1 MLEHLE
7 ALDRSAFLA
16 INGWHSVWT
25 DDLML
30 LISGKSSWIP
40 LYVFLLFL
48 LQRRLGWRGL
58 AWAVPVIGLMILC
71 SDQGSVQLFKESVR
85 RLRPCHE
92 PTLSGMVHL
101 VPEGCGGQYG
111 FVSSHAA
118 NHSAIAFFM
127 IGILGGRPRW
137 SIPALVLWAALVGYS
152 RIYLGVHYPGDV
164 LVGSL
169 FGATVGIIFVVMLR
183 RILQY
188 GSSSADT

>member
-16 INGWHSVWT
+16 INGWYAAWA
-25 DDLML
+25 DELML
-30 LISGKSSWIP
+30 LVSGKSTWIP
-40 LYVFLLFL
+40 LYVFLLVL

-58 AWAVPVIGLMILC
+58 AWSVPVLGLMVLC
-71 SDQGSVQLFKESVR
+71 SDQGSVQLFKESVH

-137 SIPALVLWAALVGYS
+137 SIPALVIWAALVGYS

-169 FGATVGIIFVVMLR
+169 FGASVGIIFAVALR
-183 RILQY
+183 RILNVRPTTTD
-188 GSSSADT
+188 A

>member
-16 INGWHSVWT
+16 INGWHAAWT

-30 LISGKSSWIP
+30 LISGKSTWIP

-58 AWAVPVIGLMILC
+58 AWALPVIGLMILC
-71 SDQGSVQLFKESVR
+71 SDQGSVQLFKESVH

-127 IGILGGRPRW
+127 IGMLGGRPRW

>member
-16 INGWHSVWT
+16 INGWHAAWA
-25 DDLML
+25 DELML
-30 LISGKSSWIP
+30 LVSGKSTWIP

-58 AWAVPVIGLMILC
+58 VWAVPVIGLMILC
-71 SDQGSVQLFKESVR
+71 SDQGSVQLFKESVH

-137 SIPALVLWAALVGYS
+137 SIPALVIWAALVGYS

-169 FGATVGIIFVVMLR
+169 FGASVGIIFAVALR
-183 RILQY
+183 RILNVRPTTTD
-188 GSSSADT
+188 A

>member
-16 INGWHSVWT
+16 INGWHAAWA
-25 DDLML
+25 DELML
-30 LISGKSSWIP
+30 LVSGKSTWIP

-48 LQRRLGWRGL
+48 LQRRLRWRGL
-58 AWAVPVIGLMILC
+58 AWSVPVLGLMVLC
-71 SDQGSVQLFKESVR
+71 SDQGSVQLFKESVH

-137 SIPALVLWAALVGYS
+137 SIPALVIWAALVGYS

-169 FGATVGIIFVVMLR
+169 FGASVGIIFAVALR
-183 RILQY
+183 RILNVRPTTTD
-188 GSSSADT
+188 A

>member
-16 INGWHSVWT
+16 INGWHAAWA
-25 DDLML
+25 DELML
-30 LISGKSSWIP
+30 LVSGKSTWIP
-40 LYVFLLFL
+40 LYVFLLVL

-58 AWAVPVIGLMILC
+58 AWSVPVLGLMVLC
-71 SDQGSVQLFKESVR
+71 SDQGSVRLFKESVH

-137 SIPALVLWAALVGYS
+137 SIPALVIWAALVGYS

-169 FGATVGIIFVVMLR
+169 FGASVGIIFAVALR
-183 RILQY
+183 RILNVRPTTTD
-188 GSSSADT
+188 A